1 MHIEYDHN
9 KGVYRPKDMH
19 LTLFRTDSNLVKMV
33 NFDEVMKRAEE
44 FQINQSF
51 PIETVDI
58 SKRNTKD

>member
-44 FQINQSF
+44 F
-51 PIETVDI
+51 
-58 SKRNTKD
+58 